1 MEVLKPDYKKNI
13 QELRKIIYDEP
24 MTSLEKAVF
33 WTEYLIRHKSTKHL
47 AYSGT
52 NIPFYQKYFLD
63 FITIALI
70 VICLLCKLLQVTIKS
85 ILLNANEKVKTSWTD
100 LNLIIHSGL
109 SLQSGKWACKAEL
122 IWWYNQSNN
131 LWFNLWKTIIRNII
145 FRSSLNEIKN
155 FRSKRLKLW
164 VFMAV
169 FYESQIKWNA

>member
-85 ILLNANEKVKTSWTD
+85 ILLNANEKVKTS
-100 LNLIIHSGL
+100 
-109 SLQSGKWACKAEL
+109 
-122 IWWYNQSNN
+122 
-131 LWFNLWKTIIRNII
+131 
-145 FRSSLNEIKN
+145 
-155 FRSKRLKLW
+155 
-164 VFMAV
+164 
-169 FYESQIKWNA
+169 